1 MTHIIN
7 GLNACH
13 SVASQIELDFL
24 AALLEPED
32 AAYPWNPSD
41 DESAAY
47 FDELERQFAAQE
59 VLDEELTTRAQ
70 VFYDNLDSLWSG
82 VSNFTYYNNNTLS
95 SVVANLQE
103 NLYTAFA
110 AGVPQ
115 DWLNA
120 IATKAAQ
127 MVSSGESLGD
137 QLVEC
142 VQSVLPTWATDDLLI
157 LTRPYAYAMRSRG
170 EQNLTSIVDNV
181 NHQDW
186 SALSEVE
193 QAKMSVAIAY
203 YAITQLKDS
212 QPES

>member
-1 MTHIIN
+1 MIHQIN
-7 GLNACH
+7 SSDACH
-13 SVASQIELDFL
+13 SVVSQMELDLL

-41 DESAAY
+41 ADSAAY

-70 VFYDNLDSLWSG
+70 VFYDKLDNLWSG
-82 VSNFTYYNNNTLS
+82 VSSFSYYNHNTLS
-95 SVVANLQE
+95 AVVAQLQE
-103 NLYTAFA
+103 NLCAAFS

-115 DWLNA
+115 GWLNA
-120 IATKAAQ
+120 IATKAAEIV
-127 MVSSGESLGD
+127 VSGQSLGE

-157 LTRPYAYAMRSRG
+157 LTRPYAYAMRSRE

-181 NHQDW
+181 NNQDW
-186 SALSEVE
+186 SNLSEIE

-203 YAITQLKDS
+203 YAIKQLNDF

>member
-1 MTHIIN
+1 MIHKIN
-7 GLNACH
+7 SSDACH
-13 SVASQIELDFL
+13 TVESQIELDLL

-70 VFYDNLDSLWSG
+70 VFYDKLDNLWSG
-82 VSNFTYYNNNTLS
+82 LSVSSYYNDNTELT
-95 SVVANLQE
+95 VVDHLQE

-115 DWLNA
+115 GWLNA
-120 IATKAAQ
+120 IATKAAEI
-127 MVSSGESLGD
+127 VTSGKSLGD

-142 VQSVLPTWATDDLLI
+142 AQSVLPTWATDDLSI
-157 LTRPYAYAMRSRG
+157 LTRPYAYAMRSR
-170 EQNLTSIVDNV
+170 EVQNLTSIVDNV
-181 NHQDW
+181 NSQDW
-186 SALSEVE
+186 SNLSEVE

-203 YAITQLKDS
+203 YAIQQLNDS